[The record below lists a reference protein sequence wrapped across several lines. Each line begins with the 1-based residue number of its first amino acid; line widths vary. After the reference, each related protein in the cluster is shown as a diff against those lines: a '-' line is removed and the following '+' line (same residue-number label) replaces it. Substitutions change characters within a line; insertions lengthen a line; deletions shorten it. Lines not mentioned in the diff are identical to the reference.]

1 MKNILIMLLS
11 IVLLFSSSGAVAEYG
26 SNVTVE
32 NMPES
37 VKAVVNQSRWKGWEI
52 TGWVNPKGLRQKT
65 ASAFVAVKNGKQN
78 VIVALGWDGNGWKIS
93 WSNPSA
99 LPQVSEPIYLGE
111 ATEGIGFMSYYTKNE
126 ELQDIHCVWMRN
138 NNGNWRLTHITMF
151 DPLMHYD
158 TSKEDA
164 LRIYNSGWVQGKA
177 TDVWIYAAYETNLRY
192 FNLSAFPRTVEHAR
206 EILTNPPKI
215 PQGDLMARKI
225 RFTSGQKFKVYQ
237 GPGEEYGQAGN
248 GKAAVSTNDWIQVF
262 GEENGWILIQYDINK
277 DHMRI
282 GWIKS
287 SALPKKAT
295 VSRLTYAPLNAI
307 TSMNTN
313 LTDDPLF
320 SQSSVLALSQG
331 TSLVVLA
338 KMGQWAYV
346 EVPGSSPVRGFV
358 NESALV
364 INSTAK

>member
-1 MKNILIMLLS
+1 MNT
-11 IVLLFSSSGAVAEYG
+11 
-26 SNVTVE
+26 NC
-32 NMPES
+32 P
-37 VKAVVNQSRWKGWEI
+37 
-52 TGWVNPKGLRQKT
+52 
-65 ASAFVAVKNGKQN
+65 
-78 VIVALGWDGNGWKIS
+78 
-93 WSNPSA
+93 
-99 LPQVSEPIYLGE
+99 
-111 ATEGIGFMSYYTKNE
+111 GFF
-126 ELQDIHCVWMRN
+126 QFI
-138 NNGNWRLTHITMF
+138 
-151 DPLMHYD
+151 
-158 TSKEDA
+158 
-164 LRIYNSGWVQGKA
+164 
-177 TDVWIYAAYETNLRY
+177 
-192 FNLSAFPRTVEHAR
+192 
-206 EILTNPPKI
+206 
-215 PQGDLMARKI
+215 
-225 RFTSGQKFKVYQ
+225 
-237 GPGEEYGQAGN
+237 
-248 GKAAVSTNDWIQVF
+248 
-262 GEENGWILIQYDINK
+262 IQYDINK